1 MTEKLTSIPPKD
13 PREATEEETQ
23 AERAQRQKKQKHQ
36 KLRRTLIIVLAALL
50 LAASLVVLGPV
61 VYQLAFPAGAGQ
73 ADPQPAQTSSA
84 AQTPAQTQTQAQSA
98 PSDTSS
104 EQTPPAAPSAAS
116 SSASSAQTSAQTQPE
131 VPAEPE
137 QTVPAA
143 TEPETSEPEQTNPAA
158 AYASETEKTQ
168 TLDLQMYSKNA
179 ILIDLSDNTVI
190 AEKNPDDKIY
200 PASMTKLLT
209 ALVAS
214 EHITNWDDTFTM
226 TQAIIDPLYKAGASL
241 AGFEANETVTLRE
254 LLYGALLPSGAEATE
269 ALAIYVAGSE
279 NDFVA
284 LMNEK
289 AQALGLTTAHFM
301 NASGLHD
308 KDHYCTVR
316 DMAVILQAVLANPEC
331 RAALTSTTHTTPAT
345 EQHPDGLAMT
355 DKFLYRVASQDLKGC
370 KILGAKTGY
379 TAEAGNCCAS
389 YGVSPDGR
397 ECICVTAQAWT
408 SWYAIYD
415 HIAMYATYADK

>member
-1 MTEKLTSIPPKD
+1 MTDTLTSMQPKD

-36 KLRRTLIIVLAALL
+36 KLRRALILVLAALL
-50 LAASLVVLGPV
+50 LAASLAILGPV
-61 VYQLAFPAGAGQ
+61 VYQLAFPA
-73 ADPQPAQTSSA
+73 DA
-84 AQTPAQTQTQAQSA
+84 AQPTQPTQVISSLQPSAQAQIPSA
-98 PSDTSS
+98 PDVSS
-104 EQTPPAAPSAAS
+104 EQAASAASS
-116 SSASSAQTSAQTQPE
+116 SSASSAQSSPQTQSE
-131 VPAEPE
+131 AS
-137 QTVPAA
+137 
-143 TEPETSEPEQTNPAA
+143 SEPEQTAPETTEPETTEPEQTPAA
-158 AYASETEKTQ
+158 VSYAAETEKTQ

-179 ILIDLSDNTVI
+179 ILIDLSENTVI

-226 TQAIIDPLYKAGASL
+226 TQAIIDPLFKAGASL

-279 NDFVA
+279 KDFVA

-415 HIAMYATYADK
+415 HIAMYAAYADK